1 MGIIII
7 IFPTWELSLPHILL
21 VPPSVRGCILS
32 QLAQSRMYKDHKPKK
47 LTFGWMLISGKKNV
61 NVQQFEI
68 SINKF
73 IHLVSIHCFIQD

>member
-47 LTFGWMLISGKKNV
+47 LTFGWMLISGKKMLMSSNL
-61 NVQQFEI
+61 
-68 SINKF
+68 KF
-73 IHLVSIHCFIQD
+73 LLTNLFI